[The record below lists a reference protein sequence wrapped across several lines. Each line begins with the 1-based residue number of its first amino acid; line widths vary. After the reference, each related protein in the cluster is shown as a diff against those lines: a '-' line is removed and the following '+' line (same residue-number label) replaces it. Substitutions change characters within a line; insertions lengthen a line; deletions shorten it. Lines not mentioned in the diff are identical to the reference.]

1 MSDWPNYFKENLI
14 IGNLNSGVGVATL
27 WSPREAIAKGLD
39 PKTYCVVGQLY
50 SNDGINPMIRNVMA
64 RPQIRTIVLC
74 GQDKIGSADSLA
86 LLIKNGIDEK
96 GKVIGKPE
104 SKVEKEIPPDAVEQF
119 RQSVKLIDL
128 RGVFDTAKIQ
138 EAINAASQDNTPFAE
153 PKLFPEPEIS
163 TDRYPTDAS
172 TVKIRGK
179 YVGEVWLRLLFHI
192 MRFGAEKQAHHG
204 TKQKELWNI
213 VTVIEEEDPTD
224 IKWAPWFNFTR
235 EHFEGYLPQVMTKEK
250 IPSLE
255 YTYGQRLRDH
265 AGVDQVKS
273 MIEKLKKEPFSRR
286 AVAMTWNVQSD
297 DASTH
302 PPCLDVVQ
310 CIVQDETLLMNCYFR
325 SNDMFRAWPENALA
339 LRTMHK
345 EIADATGI
353 MMGSLSIISASAHVY
368 EESYAAIK
376 EMLKEYYPKAL
387 DFCEF
392 DPRGNF
398 VISVSNGNINLIHMN
413 PTGTK
418 IGTYSGKTAMQVY
431 QKLVEDHALSV
442 IGHALDL
449 GGELQKA
456 EMCLRLGIPYTQDR
470 PVPFG
475 EAKKV

>member
-1 MSDWPNYFKENLI
+1 MSDWPVYFKENLI
-14 IGNLNSGVGVATL
+14 VGNLDSGVGVATL

-39 PKTYCVVGQLY
+39 PKTYCVIGQLY
-50 SNDGINPMIRNVMA
+50 SNDGINPMIRNIMA

-86 LLIKNGIDEK
+86 NLIKNGIDEK

-104 SKVEKEIPPDAVEQF
+104 SKVEKEIPREAVEKF
-119 RQSVKLIDL
+119 RQNVKLVDM
-128 RGVFDTAKIQ
+128 RGVFDTTKIQ
-138 EAINAASQDNTPFAE
+138 AAINEASQDNTAFAD
-153 PKLFPEPEIS
+153 PQIFPEPEIS

-172 TVKIRGK
+172 TIKIRGK
-179 YVGEVWLRLLFHI
+179 FVGDVWLRLLWHI

-204 TKQKELWNI
+204 TNQKELWNV

-224 IKWAPWFNFTR
+224 IKWSPWFNFTK
-235 EHFEGYLPQVMTKEK
+235 EHFEGYKPQVMTKEK

-265 AGVDQVKS
+265 DGIDQIQSIKD
-273 MIEKLKKEPFSRR
+273 KLKKEPFSRR
-286 AVAMTWNVQSD
+286 AVAMTWNVKLD

-310 CIVQDETLLMNCYFR
+310 CVVQDETLFMNCYFR

-339 LRTMHK
+339 LRTMQK
-345 EIADATGI
+345 EIADELGI
-353 MMGSLSIISASAHVY
+353 MMGSLTIISASAHVY

-376 EMLKEYYPKAL
+376 EMLKEYYPKAI

-398 VISVSNGNINLIHMN
+398 VITAANGNINLIHMN
-413 PTGTK
+413 PTGSK
-418 IGTYSGKTAMQVY
+418 IGIYSGKTAMQVY
-431 QKLVEDHALSV
+431 QKLVEDHAVSI

-456 EMCLRLGIPYTQDR
+456 EMCLRLGIRYTQDR
-470 PVPFG
+470 PVPFQDY
-475 EAKKV
+475 KK